1 MSLPDSPWIRR
12 LFFGLAVLYVLPFWV
27 VTYIP
32 TTDGPCHLYNAF
44 ILSQYENTEE
54 YPLFQKH
61 YEIDPRPYPNWLTH
75 AALVLLLELLPPLI
89 AEKVLVSAY
98 VLVFLGGAWY
108 LAGAVRPEERW
119 PAFLAF
125 PFVYNHT
132 FQFGFYNFSISLGLF
147 FFVLGFWWRRRS
159 GLDLAAAVKLNL
171 LLWLCYFTHIFSFV
185 LALASI
191 GVLWLA
197 TLRRENWKRHLL
209 HIPVLLP
216 QIPLP
221 LWFLG
226 RQGTGTLPSSW
237 PLDVLWSYFTHL
249 EVLFTFSKV
258 QVRGARLLVLV
269 FLVLVILTLSRRN
282 VLWSGRRPRL
292 VLQEADAFLL
302 LAGLSALLYFFSPGG
317 MSGGTLIK
325 HRLSLYPYLLLIPWL
340 APRARIVRTA
350 GVAALAVLA
359 ALNLG
364 YLVHWYRVLDGDIQR
379 YLAGLDA
386 VRPDSR
392 LLPILFDK
400 RASAARSDV
409 LGHAAGYAAL
419 EKGLIDWDNY
429 EATTRLFPIHF
440 RRGVRA
446 LDQGIIETQ
455 PGIVPVRSYSRRV
468 DYVYT
473 WKMPPEVPLAHRL
486 RKHYRLVW
494 EKDGA
499 ALFVPRQE
507 RARPPRPLYA
517 SGPRS
522 EGDPPER

>member
-1 MSLPDSPWIRR
+1 MDSPWIRR
-12 LFFGLAVLYVLPFWV
+12 LFFGLAVLYLLPFWV
-27 VTYIP
+27 VRYIP

-44 ILSQYENTEE
+44 VLSQYENTEE

-75 AALVLLLELLPPLI
+75 AALVLLLEILPPLT

-125 PFVYNHT
+125 PFVYNYA

-171 LLWLCYFTHIFSFV
+171 LLWLCYFTHILSFL

-197 TLRRENWKRHLL
+197 TLRRESWRRHVL
-209 HIPVLLP
+209 HILALVP

-237 PLDVLWSYFTHL
+237 SLDALWRYFINL
-249 EVLFTFSKV
+249 EALFTFSRV
-258 QVRGARLLVLV
+258 QVRGGRLLVLG
-269 FLVLVILTLSRRN
+269 FLILATLTLSRRN

-302 LAGLSALLYFFSPGG
+302 LAGLSALLYFLSPGE
-317 MSGGTLIK
+317 MSGGALIK
-325 HRLSLYPYLLLIPWL
+325 HRLALYPYLLLIPWL
-340 APRARIVRTA
+340 APRDRIVRTA

-379 YLAGLDA
+379 YLAGLEV

-392 LLPILFDK
+392 LLPVLFDK
-400 RASAARSDV
+400 RASAARTAV
-409 LGHAAGYAAL
+409 LGHAASYAAV

-429 EATTRLFPIHF
+429 EAITRLFPIHF
-440 RRGVRA
+440 RQGVRI
-446 LDQGIIETQ
+446 LDQGIIEAQ
-455 PGIVPVRSYSRRV
+455 PEIVPVRSYSRRV

-473 WKMPPEVPLAHRL
+473 WKMPPDVPLAYRL
-486 RKHYRLVW
+486 RNHYRLVW

-499 ALFVPRQE
+499 ALYVPRKE

-517 SGPRS
+517 SGS
-522 EGDPPER
+522 EEEPPER

>member
-1 MSLPDSPWIRR
+1 VLDSCWIRR

-44 ILSQYENTEE
+44 VLNEYQNTEE
-54 YPLFQKH
+54 YPLFQKY

-75 AALVLLLELLPPLI
+75 AALALVLELLPPLI

-132 FQFGFYNFSISLGLF
+132 FQYGFYNFSISLGLF

-171 LLWLCYFTHIFSFV
+171 LLWLCYFTHILSFV

-197 TLRRENWKRHLL
+197 TLRRETWRRHLL
-209 HIPVLLP
+209 HVPALLP

-221 LWFLG
+221 LWFFG

-237 PLDVLWSYFTHL
+237 SLDVLWRYFTSL
-249 EVLFTFSKV
+249 EALFTFSRV
-258 QVRGARLLVLV
+258 QVRGARLVVLV
-269 FLVLVILTLSRRN
+269 FLILVIVTLLRRN

-292 VLQEADAFLL
+292 VPQEADAFLL

-317 MSGGTLIK
+317 MAGGTLIK
-325 HRLSLYPYLLLIPWL
+325 QRLSLYPYLFLIPWL
-340 APRARIVRTA
+340 APRARPVRTA
-350 GVAALAVLA
+350 GVAVLAVLA

-379 YLAGLDA
+379 YLAGLEA

-409 LGHAAGYAAL
+409 LGHAASYAAL

-429 EATTRLFPIHF
+429 EATTRLFPVHF
-440 RRGVRA
+440 RPGVRF

-473 WKMPPEVPLAHRL
+473 WKMPPDVPLAYRL
-486 RKHYRLVW
+486 RNHYRLVW

-499 ALFVPRQE
+499 ALFVPTRG
-507 RARPPRPLYA
+507 RPRPPRPLYA
-517 SGPRS
+517 SGPGA
-522 EGDPPER
+522 EEEPPER